1 MKLTQLFTGEKQIE
15 DAARAKKEAGSAGT
29 GSKASLGRQIR
40 ALVPGQT
47 LRGEVISRNGSEV
60 SVRLAEDMVINA
72 RVERSLNLET
82 GKNMTF
88 EVKNNGSTL
97 VLSPLFENMAA
108 DANVLKAIEMAGLP
122 VNDTTVSMTEL
133 LMRAGLSID
142 KNTLQQVYREAGSFP
157 DASVED
163 IVDLHKLGLPVN
175 ENNLAQIAS
184 HKNFTYQLETGLYSL
199 MQELPGMLA
208 EMAAKGDVQGAVRLL
223 REIFSLLQE
232 TAMPAGEASLTAEQL
247 PSGLNGTVQI
257 LAQESPSGQAVL
269 EAVFGQQGKGQPTVQ
284 PGMEQVQASQG
295 QTVQTEQTEQG
306 QILIQQRPEE
316 QAAAQHGP
324 GGQSEIEQ
332 GAAQTE
338 QAPVQQSLTEQPA
351 GNRPSMGAVLEP
363 SLESLLKQ
371 LWAEKGLGK
380 ESVIREIRAALSQNL
395 QEGFTLTL
403 EEASDLG
410 QVERFYQRLGRQ
422 LKALTQVLEEGGQT
436 ASGAFKAVSNL
447 SGNLDF
453 LQQVNQLF
461 TYIQLPLRLQQ
472 GGAHGDLY
480 VFTNKKNLA
489 ASKGSL
495 SALLHLD
502 MEHLG
507 PVDVYVTMQS
517 ERVSTRFYVK
527 DEEMLDFLEQHME
540 LLTKRLQ
547 KKGYDCSFSMQVREE
562 KEKKTGGMEP
572 FLGQE
577 SHVPMAHYAFDM
589 RA

>member
-184 HKNFTYQLETGLYSL
+184 YKNFTYQLETGLYSL

-295 QTVQTEQTEQG
+295 QTEQG

-332 GAAQTE
+332 
-338 QAPVQQSLTEQPA
+338 
-351 GNRPSMGAVLEP
+351 
-363 SLESLLKQ
+363 LLRI
-371 LWAEKGLGK
+371 
-380 ESVIREIRAALSQNL
+380 V
-395 QEGFTLTL
+395 
-403 EEASDLG
+403 
-410 QVERFYQRLGRQ
+410 
-422 LKALTQVLEEGGQT
+422 
-436 ASGAFKAVSNL
+436 
-447 SGNLDF
+447 
-453 LQQVNQLF
+453 
-461 TYIQLPLRLQQ
+461 YI
-472 GGAHGDLY
+472 
-480 VFTNKKNLA
+480 
-489 ASKGSL
+489 
-495 SALLHLD
+495 
-502 MEHLG
+502 
-507 PVDVYVTMQS
+507 
-517 ERVSTRFYVK
+517 
-527 DEEMLDFLEQHME
+527 
-540 LLTKRLQ
+540 
-547 KKGYDCSFSMQVREE
+547 
-562 KEKKTGGMEP
+562 
-572 FLGQE
+572 
-577 SHVPMAHYAFDM
+577 
-589 RA
+589 

>member
-15 DAARAKKEAGSAGT
+15 DAARAKKEAESAGT

-157 DASVED
+157 DASIED

-184 HKNFTYQLETGLYSL
+184 YKNFTYQLETGLYSL
-199 MQELPGMLA
+199 MQELPRMLA

-232 TAMPAGEASLTAEQL
+232 TVMPAGETSLTAEQL
-247 PSGLNGTVQI
+247 PSGLNGTVQMR
-257 LAQESPSGQAVL
+257 AQESPAGQAVL
-269 EAVFGQQGKGQPTVQ
+269 EAVFGQQGKGQPEVQ

-295 QTVQTEQTEQG
+295 QAVQTEQG
-306 QILIQQRPEE
+306 QVLIQQGLEE
-316 QAAAQHGP
+316 QAAAQYGP
-324 GGQSEIEQ
+324 EGQSEIEQ

-338 QAPVQQSLTEQPA
+338 QVPVQQSLTEQPA
-351 GNRPSMGAVLEP
+351 GNRPSMGASLES

-461 TYIQLPLRLQQ
+461 TYIQLPLKLQQ

-577 SHVPMAHYAFDM
+577 SHVPMGHYAFDM

>member
-1 MKLTQLFTGEKQIE
+1 
-15 DAARAKKEAGSAGT
+15 
-29 GSKASLGRQIR
+29 
-40 ALVPGQT
+40 
-47 LRGEVISRNGSEV
+47 
-60 SVRLAEDMVINA
+60 
-72 RVERSLNLET
+72 
-82 GKNMTF
+82 MTF

-184 HKNFTYQLETGLYSL
+184 YKNFTYQLETGLYSL

-232 TAMPAGEASLTAEQL
+232 TAMPAGETSLTAEQL

-257 LAQESPSGQAVL
+257 LAQESPAGQAVL
-269 EAVFGQQGKGQPTVQ
+269 EAVFGQQGKGQPAVQ

-316 QAAAQHGP
+316 QVSAQHGP

-338 QAPVQQSLTEQPA
+338 QAPVQQSLIEQSA
-351 GNRPSMGAVLEP
+351 GNRPFMGASLEP
-363 SLESLLKQ
+363 SLESLLKH
-371 LWAEKGLGK
+371 LWAEK
-380 ESVIREIRAALSQNL
+380 EMYREINRNCQKGRRAGTDRAAHRD
-395 QEGFTLTL
+395 
-403 EEASDLG
+403 APD
-410 QVERFYQRLGRQ
+410 
-422 LKALTQVLEEGGQT
+422 
-436 ASGAFKAVSNL
+436 
-447 SGNLDF
+447 
-453 LQQVNQLF
+453 
-461 TYIQLPLRLQQ
+461 
-472 GGAHGDLY
+472 
-480 VFTNKKNLA
+480 
-489 ASKGSL
+489 
-495 SALLHLD
+495 
-502 MEHLG
+502 
-507 PVDVYVTMQS
+507 
-517 ERVSTRFYVK
+517 
-527 DEEMLDFLEQHME
+527 
-540 LLTKRLQ
+540 
-547 KKGYDCSFSMQVREE
+547 
-562 KEKKTGGMEP
+562 TG
-572 FLGQE
+572 
-577 SHVPMAHYAFDM
+577 H
-589 RA
+589 R